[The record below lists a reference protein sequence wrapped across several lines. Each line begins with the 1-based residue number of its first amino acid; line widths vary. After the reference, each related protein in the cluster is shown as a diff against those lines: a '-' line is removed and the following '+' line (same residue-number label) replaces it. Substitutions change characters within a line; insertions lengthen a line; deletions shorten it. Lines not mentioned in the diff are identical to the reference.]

1 MPDPQTGQLYA
12 LLSAL
17 SFSFGS
23 VFISKGAKTRK
34 DKGVLFSVFVTM
46 LFSFVIWYVMEAGE
60 TQIDNSEQ
68 WLSGVF
74 WFVMA
79 GVFAMVFGRTLLYTS
94 IRHLGVTRAGSV
106 KRLNP
111 FFAVIC
117 AYIFLSEP
125 ISGMDTLG
133 MGAIGVAFGLLIYES
148 RKRAQT
154 VHEGEILSPTYY
166 LWGVGSALAYA
177 LANIC
182 RKNGLIDFNA
192 PAFGTF
198 ISASS
203 GFVFFMIAAIF
214 STVYRENLRN
224 LFSNI
229 NRWLFLSGI
238 FVSAGQ
244 IFLFSALYHEKISTV
259 VMINSLEIFIASFL
273 SVVVFRAEVR
283 PELTTYIA
291 AIFATIGVILVAT
304 Y

>member
-1 MPDPQTGQLYA
+1 MPDPQTGQLFA
-12 LLSAL
+12 LLSAI
-17 SFSFGS
+17 SFAFGS
-23 VFISKGAKTRK
+23 VFISKGAKSRK

-46 LFSFVIWYVMEAGE
+46 LFSFVIWILLEADE
-60 TQIDNSEQ
+60 MRLENSEQ

-79 GVFAMVFGRTLLYTS
+79 GIFAMVFGRSLLYTS

-125 ISGMDTLG
+125 ITHMDALG
-133 MGAIGVAFGLLIYES
+133 MSSIGIAFGLLIYEA
-148 RKRAQT
+148 RKRTHT
-154 VHEGEILSPTYY
+154 VHEGETISPRLY
-166 LWGVGSALAYA
+166 LWGVGSALVYA

-203 GFVFFMIAAIF
+203 GFVFFLLAAIF
-214 STVYRENLRN
+214 STVYRENLKS

-238 FVSAGQ
+238 FVSIGQ
-244 IFLFSALYHEKISTV
+244 ISLFAALYYEKISTV

-273 SVVVFRAEVR
+273 SVVVFRAEIR

-291 AIFATIGVILVAT
+291 ALFATIGVVIVAT